1 MPNKNRK
8 AFLFPGVTL
17 LLTEGAGYLTLPYIF
32 KALSSVLDTSGN
44 RLHTSAVII
53 VAVAYVCILII
64 MGDLLTRLIAKKL
77 AGEREELDRKLFYLR
92 LKRADAVILIAD
104 AVIFYFIFR

>member
-1 MPNKNRK
+1 M
-8 AFLFPGVTL
+8 FPGVSL
-17 LLTEGAGYLTLPYIF
+17 LLTEGLGYITLPIIM

-53 VAVAYVCILII
+53 AAVAYVCILII

-77 AGEREELDRKLFYLR
+77 AGEREDTEKMLFYLR
-92 LKRADAVILIAD
+92 LKRADAFVLAAD
-104 AVIFYFIFR
+104 AVLFYFIFR